1 MTGIQTVRSIFD
13 SEVRK
18 AHTYQAV
25 PFCFLLVESYVISSC
40 RLQHEPQ

>member
-1 MTGIQTVRSIFD
+1 MNGIQTVRSIFD

-25 PFCFLLVESYVISSC
+25 PFWFLLVESYFISSC
-40 RLQHEPQ
+40 GLHHEPQ